1 MKNQALFSSKDKS
14 EKLNCHLLLFLF
26 GSIRVKAPEVKV
38 VHFTYNVVHFTYNVV
53 HFTYNV
59 VHFTYSVVQTRW
71 LIMSCLISIYTVC
84 LCSLILQ

>member
-14 EKLNCHLLLFLF
+14 EKLNCRLLLFLF
-26 GSIRVKAPEVKV
+26 GTIRVKAPEMKVPV
-38 VHFTYNVVHFTYNVV
+38 VHFNYNVV

-59 VHFTYSVVQTRW
+59 VHFTYSVVQTKW

-84 LCSLILQ
+84 LYSLIVQ